1 PGERIQ
7 FRKVWHRFTAL
18 IDLLLLRNPAMK
30 LLSNRYGKARVRVLK
45 ILREGATHTIKEVDV
60 TVLLKGDFDGSYI
73 AADNSKVV
81 PTDTIKNTVNVL
93 SKEHLGREIQRFGLS
108 LGQHFLKRY
117 EQVASASIEISAKNW
132 TRMQIDG
139 QPHPHAFL
147 AGSDAKNWTRIVCTR
162 DSETIESGVRDLLIL
177 KSTGSGWAGY
187 PKCENTTL
195 PETNDRI
202 LATSFD
208 ATWTWS
214 SAPKDYDSADDSILA
229 AMLKAFANNFS
240 PSAQASV
247 FQMAEAA
254 LQACPEISRV
264 EAKMPNKH
272 YILINTKPFGLENQ
286 NEIFVPTDDPFGVI
300 EGTVVRE

>member
-1 PGERIQ
+1 
-7 FRKVWHRFTAL
+7 
-18 IDLLLLRNPAMK
+18 MK

-45 ILREGATHTIKEVDV
+45 ILREGATHTIKEIDV
-60 TVLLKGDFDGSYI
+60 TALLEGDFAGSYTE
-73 AADNSKVV
+73 ADNSKVV

-93 SKEHLGREIQRFGLS
+93 AKEYRGSEIERFGVS

-117 EQVASASIEISAKNW
+117 KQVASASVEISGKNW
-132 TRMQIDG
+132 QRMQIDG

-147 AGSDAKNWTRIVCTR
+147 AGSDAKNWTRVVCKHHSQTV
-162 DSETIESGVRDLLIL
+162 ESGVRDLVVL
-177 KSTGSGWAGY
+177 KSTGSAWAGY

-214 SAPKDYDSADDSILA
+214 SAPADYNSANDSILA

-264 EAKMPNKH
+264 EARMPNKH

-286 NEIFVPTDDPFGVI
+286 NEIFVPTDDPFGLI
-300 EGTVVRE
+300 EGIVVRE